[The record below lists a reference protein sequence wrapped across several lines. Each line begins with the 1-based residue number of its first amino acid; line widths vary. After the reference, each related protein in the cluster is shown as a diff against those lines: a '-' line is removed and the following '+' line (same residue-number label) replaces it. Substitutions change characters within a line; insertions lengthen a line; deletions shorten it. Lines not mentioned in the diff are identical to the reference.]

1 MKNPVYTEYKRSS
14 LLGGLLVLALSL
26 LGATGHYLLT
36 IDSKVV
42 HSKSL
47 LDNAVQQ
54 LDSTLLPLMGFAEAL
69 RRNAQIKLQLPAM
82 QSDDSLPVLSVNTTD
97 TEQLPLYG
105 ENAALNLELQML
117 LRLQP
122 YFELAG
128 ETQPV
133 VKGLYYISEQGFAYN
148 GASKWPDYLAEQLLK
163 WRQDTAQTL
172 SFERDLVFYSHFSP
186 QQAAMMVPLSYQDKK
201 LGSFLY
207 IVATDSL
214 LAPVHSQYPQL
225 DFMLLA
231 QSGDLVGGAGNIK
244 RPQRADEHMLQIQ
257 RLSSTPWSLA
267 VLEYKTNVFAAGL
280 QTFFWHWL
288 GYLLLLG
295 ALLVALQLR
304 YKKRTLSA
312 VGRLIVHIDRLAAGQ
327 PHGVRHIPQGWTEV
341 FDKVYQ
347 LHDSKKPDSE

>member
-1 MKNPVYTEYKRSS
+1 MKNPVYIEYKRSS
-14 LLGGLLVLALSL
+14 LLGVLLVLTLSL
-26 LGATGHYLLT
+26 VGATVHYLLT

-42 HSKSL
+42 HSKSQ
-47 LDNAVQQ
+47 LDNAVKQ

-69 RRNAQIKLQLPAM
+69 RRNAQIKLQLPAI
-82 QSDDSLPVLSVNTTD
+82 QNDNSLPVLSVATAD
-97 TEQLPLYG
+97 SEQLPLYS

-128 ETQPV
+128 ETQPL
-133 VKGLYYISEQGFAYN
+133 VKGLYYFSEQGFAYN
-148 GASKWPDYLAEQLLK
+148 GAVKWPDYLTEQLLK
-163 WRQDTAQTL
+163 WRHNTKQTL
-172 SFERDLVFYSHFSP
+172 SFERDVVFYSHFSP

-207 IVATDSL
+207 ILATDSL
-214 LAPVHSQYPQL
+214 LAPVHGQHPQL
-225 DFMLLA
+225 DFMLLD
-231 QSGDLVGGAGNIK
+231 QSGELVGGAANIK
-244 RPQRADEHMLQIQ
+244 RPQRADEHMLQVQ

-267 VLEYKTNVFAAGL
+267 VLEHKTNVFAAGL

-295 ALLVALQLR
+295 TLLIALQWR
-304 YKKRTLSA
+304 YRKRTLSP
-312 VGRLIVHIDRLAAGQ
+312 VSRLIVHIDRLAAGQ
-327 PHGVRHIPQGWTEV
+327 PHGVRHIPQGWAGV

-347 LHDSKKPDSE
+347 LDDRKKPDSE

>member
-1 MKNPVYTEYKRSS
+1 MKTPVYTEYKRSS

-26 LGATGHYLLT
+26 IGATAHYLLT
-36 IDSKVV
+36 IDNKVE
-42 HSKSL
+42 HSKTQL
-47 LDNAVQQ
+47 NNAAQQ

-69 RRNAQIKLQLPAM
+69 RRNAQVKLQLPAI
-82 QSDDSLPVLSVNTTD
+82 QSDDNVPVLSVAKAE
-97 TEQLPLYG
+97 TEQLSLYN
-105 ENAALNLELQML
+105 ENAALNMELQML

-133 VKGLYYISEQGFAYN
+133 VKGLYYFSEHGFAYN
-148 GASKWPDYLAEQLLK
+148 GAAKWPDYLAEQLSK
-163 WRQDTAQTL
+163 WWQDTAQTL
-172 SFERDLVFYSHFSP
+172 NFERDIVFYSHFSP

-207 IVATDSL
+207 IVATDAL

-225 DFMLLA
+225 DFMLLD
-231 QSGDLVGGAGNIK
+231 QSGELVGGAGNIK

-257 RLSSTPWSLA
+257 RLGNTPWSLA
-267 VLEYKTNVFAAGL
+267 VLEHKTNVFAAGM

-288 GYLLLLG
+288 GYLLLLSM
-295 ALLVALQLR
+295 LLAALQLR

-312 VGRLIVHIDRLAAGQ
+312 VNRLIVHIDRLAAGQ
-327 PHGVRHIPQGWTEV
+327 PHGVRHIPQGWAEV

-347 LHDSKKPDSE
+347 LHDSKKTDSE

>member
-1 MKNPVYTEYKRSS
+1 MKNPIYTEYKRSS
-14 LLGGLLVLALSL
+14 LLGGLLVLILSL
-26 LGATGHYLLT
+26 LGATAHYLQS

-47 LDNAVQQ
+47 LDNAVKQ

-69 RRNAQIKLQLPAM
+69 RRSAQVKLQLPVAPDN
-82 QSDDSLPVLSVNTTD
+82 SSLAVLSLTTTD
-97 TEQLPLYG
+97 TVQQPLNSDDAG
-105 ENAALNLELQML
+105 LSMELQML
-117 LRLQP
+117 VRLQP

-133 VKGLYYISEQGFAYN
+133 VKGLYYVSEQGFAYN
-148 GASKWPDYLAEQLLK
+148 GASKWSDYLAEQLVK
-163 WRQDTAQTL
+163 WRQDTARTV
-172 SFERDLVFYSHFSP
+172 SFERDLVFYSSFLP
-186 QQAAMMVPLSYQDKK
+186 QQAVMMVPLSYQDKK

-207 IVATDSL
+207 IVATDTL
-214 LAPVHSQYPQL
+214 LATVHNQYPQL
-225 DFMLLA
+225 DFMLLD
-231 QSGDLVGGAGNIK
+231 QSGELVGGAGNIK
-244 RPQRADEHMLQIQ
+244 RPQRADEHMLQVQ

-267 VLEYKTNVFAAGL
+267 VLEHKTNVFAAGL
-280 QTFFWHWL
+280 QTFVWHWM

-295 ALLVALQLR
+295 LLLMALQLR

-312 VGRLIVHIDRLAAGQ
+312 VGRLVVHIDRLSAGK
-327 PHGVRHIPQGWTEV
+327 PHGVRHIPPGWAEV